1 MHGSGGL
8 GRCGASWPR
17 GAGERRGAERRRRG
31 ELGLRRPRLS
41 EMVCAEGRRGLFVRR
56 RGDLGVRARGWKAG
70 AIGVGDLGFG
80 CARKTKLAGGAHG
93 SAAGG
98 DGRCA
103 GCERRLADVRAQVA
117 GGVGLRRGTRAAGED
132 GPNVRRVRPEWS
144 GRAAGVREGA
154 VQRGR
159 RRACWAA
166 REGRAGRTGPRA
178 GKGVEVR
185 EKGLG

>member
-1 MHGSGGL
+1 M
-8 GRCGASWPR
+8 
-17 GAGERRGAERRRRG
+17 
-31 ELGLRRPRLS
+31 
-41 EMVCAEGRRGLFVRR
+41 
-56 RGDLGVRARGWKAG
+56 RACGWKAG
-70 AIGVGDLGFG
+70 AIGAGDLGFG
-80 CARKTKLAGGAHG
+80 CARKTKLAGGAHV

-98 DGRCA
+98 ERRCA
-103 GCERRLADVRAQVA
+103 GGERRLADVRAQVA
-117 GGVGLRRGTRAAGED
+117 GGAGLRRGTRAAGEA
-132 GPNVRRVRPEWS
+132 GPNMRRVRPEWS

-154 VQRGR
+154 FQRGR